1 MSDRIKNSNLPFI
14 NLSKENLRLIY
25 DALEAEEAGKM
36 IFALTE
42 YIYDGIEPNFET
54 KIEKSVWNNMI
65 LLIDRKAESYFKKA
79 TANRE
84 NGKKG
89 GRPKKNNDL
98 QKNDFKASTSHVND
112 IDDTNYQNTIESAP
126 EVKEMGNT
134 GIFQDAELIG
144 TLKNEQFEVMK
155 GKTTIEIEEQDLTNE
170 EIIKR
175 ASNDFV
181 NHYKIDSYNLWVE
194 MNDRHRNGESY
205 QTLWKKWADMWRP
218 FICTDRRIELQ
229 GDITNTVVNRYGK
242 RYSKELK
249 ERQSGATTVTKSNT
263 DPQNEV
269 LNDNYS
275 EDLNNFLDENEQ
287 RINGWVNA
295 IANGIVYKT
304 NITEFPKEMAIKNIE
319 KIITDLGTDTKD
331 ALDFKEY
338 MTEIIT
344 DSIRRKRYERA
355 I

>member
-1 MSDRIKNSNLPFI
+1 MKEYFVFREEWYELRKSLSKNAWYELETLMLQLRFDGVDTDPKTIKNKTVRTLW
-14 NLSKENLRLIY
+14 LSVRQRILDSMENC
-25 DALEAEEAGKM
+25 E
-36 IFALTE
+36 
-42 YIYDGIEPNFET
+42 
-54 KIEKSVWNNMI
+54 
-65 LLIDRKAESYFKKA
+65 RKKRQRAKA
-79 TANRE
+79 SL
-84 NGKKG
+84 KD
-89 GRPKKNNDL
+89 NDL
-98 QKNDFKASTSHVND
+98 QKSDFKATTSHVND
-112 IDDTNYQNTIESAP
+112 IDDTNYQNTIESAS
-126 EVKEMGNT
+126 EAKEMGNT
-134 GIFQDAELIG
+134 GIFQDNELIG

-170 EIIKR
+170 EIVKR

-181 NHYKIDSYNLWVE
+181 NHYKIDAYNLWVE
-194 MNDRHRNGESY
+194 MNDRYSNGESY
-205 QTLWKKWADMWRP
+205 QNLWEKWVDMWRP

-249 ERQSGATTVTKSNT
+249 ERQSNA

-269 LNDNYS
+269 LNDSFDNYS

-295 IANGIVYKT
+295 ITNGIVYKN

-319 KIITDLGTDTKD
+319 KIITDLGTDTKE

-344 DSIRRKRYERA
+344 DSIRRKRYEQA